1 MIKNDKTNIDEKYKR
16 FEKIHDKIKF
26 KAFEKVTIR
35 QRRIPKDKLEV
46 VGKDTATEL
55 LEAQQKRAQ
64 SKIEDI
70 EKTKG
75 GKVRKTDVEATAIIN
90 PKTGNLALSKG
101 EIKKVSL
108 QYTKETL
115 MSNPIEEGVAEE
127 IEQKKVATRK
137 FLKESGGTFEINKEI
152 FEKVLAKFKGS
163 IKRNYDI
170 IVRSG
175 PASCR
180 TGKCCNSKFSHTAV
194 RWDTNICDSKHSIC
208 KSDDSKHS
216 MLWHL
221 WQQSKKSQYTCPKNM
236 TGSFQNGRTS
246 SKMWGPAFNIV
257 SLPKIACK
265 IVRPFKPD
273 FRERWQVSE
282 FSVSSRK
289 TRSDQGNSR
298 SRLDA

>member
-1 MIKNDKTNIDEKYKR
+1 MEQSKGKTRKEEEGKR
-16 FEKIHDKIKF
+16 KCEKIMRETFGKKNYITKNKVGEVRNIF
-26 KAFEKVTIR
+26 KARVGMSEFAEVAGKR
-35 QRRIPKDKLEV
+35 KQRGAK
-46 VGKDTATEL
+46 
-55 LEAQQKRAQ
+55 
-64 SKIEDI
+64 S
-70 EKTKG
+70 
-75 GKVRKTDVEATAIIN
+75 
-90 PKTGNLALSKG
+90 
-101 EIKKVSL
+101 EI
-108 QYTKETL
+108 
-115 MSNPIEEGVAEE
+115 
-127 IEQKKVATRK
+127 
-137 FLKESGGTFEINKEI
+137 
-152 FEKVLAKFKGS
+152 
-163 IKRNYDI
+163 
-170 IVRSG
+170 
-175 PASCR
+175 
-180 TGKCCNSKFSHTAV
+180 
-194 RWDTNICDSKHSIC
+194 SIC

-298 SRLDA
+298 SRLEA